1 MKKKICIVILIIC
14 LLGIILFGM
23 YLIDR
28 NRMKN
33 NQPVIFSN
41 WGYSYVPPI
50 DLPKEE
56 LDNAILNFIVE
67 RGDNEKHRENAKTF
81 ASMRVYLTNEKEKDK
96 YYNIYAWVLEERY
109 YLENKEIKQD
119 RGSSIPYKFIV
130 ENIDGK
136 FTVTDLIIPRDG
148 SYYADDMKSIFPN
161 SVREDMERIYTDG
174 TIEEL
179 NSDIQSQV
187 EEYFNMNNE
196 QSEEGYFFYG
206 KVVES
211 TASYIIVEPNENE
224 EERKSADKISI
235 GLGENN
241 DALYTIGTNVK
252 ITYDGTILE
261 SYPAQVKATKIE
273 IKSAE
278 NFEILFYD
286 RHPMESYKIY
296 TILDKSETDKYDYTI
311 YGYDGSV
318 NIRIDGEDFSLKEA
332 LIENKITME
341 EIIAKANQDEKDGKI
356 KAEMYKDGGSMEYH
370 YENYTIIKY
379 HTLDGNRD
387 VYIGTKDLK
396 LNDIK

>member
-1 MKKKICIVILIIC
+1 MKKKVLIVILAVCLIAII
-14 LLGIILFGM
+14 IFGM

-33 NQPVIFSN
+33 NKPVIFSN

-50 DLPKEE
+50 NLPLEE
-56 LDNAILNFIVE
+56 IESAIMSFIVD
-67 RGDNEKHRENAKTF
+67 RGDNEKHHENAKTF
-81 ASMRVYLTNEKEKDK
+81 ASMEVYLIEEKESFTKF
-96 YYNIYAWVLEERY
+96 NIYAWVLEEKY
-109 YLENKEIKQD
+109 YLENNEIKQD
-119 RGSSIPYKFIV
+119 GGSSIPYKFIV

-136 FTVTDLIIPRDG
+136 FTVTDFVIPRDG
-148 SYYADDMKSIFPN
+148 SYYADDMKSIFPS
-161 SVREDMERIYTDG
+161 SVRENMEDIHTDG

-179 NSDIQSQV
+179 NIDIKEQV
-187 EEYFNMNNE
+187 EEYFNMNNK
-196 QSEEGYFFYG
+196 QSEEGHFFYG

-224 EERKSADKISI
+224 EERKSADKISV

-241 DALYTIGTNVK
+241 DALYTVGTNVK
-252 ITYDGTILE
+252 ITYDGTIME
-261 SYPAQVKATKIE
+261 SYPAKVNATKIE

-278 NFEILFYD
+278 DFEILFYD
-286 RHPMESYKIY
+286 KHPMESYRIY

-318 NIRIDGEDFSLKEA
+318 NIRIDGKDYSLKEA

-356 KAEMYKDGGSMEYH
+356 KAETYKDGGSMEYH

-396 LNDIK
+396 LNNIK